1 MNQPEY
7 FKSQMTQFLKGGV
20 SNEAVFLGGVGEDG
34 IVVSKKGLVLTNF
47 RVDTSIFTLTDFQ
60 GGCFHGI

>member
-20 SNEAVFLGGVGEDG
+20 SNEAVFLGGSGY
-34 IVVSKKGLVLTNF
+34 
-47 RVDTSIFTLTDFQ
+47 R
-60 GGCFHGI
+60 